1 MAERSG
7 QACNRETQGA
17 HIEYTER
24 TGVREGACEWIPGC
38 AELTGVR
45 EGAYKCIPGCV
56 ELIGV
61 REGACMC
68 IPGCVKLT
76 GVQEGACGCIRGLVQ
91 AATLSFLSQSP
102 NGPQDGI
109 RDNWTES
116 GLSPLCIHHHEL
128 VQNPES

>member
-38 AELTGVR
+38 AELTGV
-45 EGAYKCIPGCV
+45 
-56 ELIGV
+56 
-61 REGACMC
+61 
-68 IPGCVKLT
+68 
-76 GVQEGACGCIRGLVQ
+76 QEGACGCIRGLVQ
-91 AATLSFLSQSP
+91 AATLSFLSQTP